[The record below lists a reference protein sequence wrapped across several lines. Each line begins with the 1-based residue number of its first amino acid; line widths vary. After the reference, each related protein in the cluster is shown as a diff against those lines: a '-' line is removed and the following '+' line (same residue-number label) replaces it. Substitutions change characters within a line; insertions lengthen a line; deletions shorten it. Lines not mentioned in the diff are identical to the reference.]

1 MIRKLLYLC
10 TDNTD
15 PYHNLA
21 LEQYLTDTVPADT
34 CILYLWQNR
43 HTVVIGRNQNAWQE
57 CRTALLEQ
65 DGGKL
70 SRRLSGGG
78 AVYHDMG
85 NLNFTFSL
93 PTAEYDLHRQQ
104 RVIVEACRSL
114 GIEASFSGRNDIL
127 AAGRKFSGNS
137 FYHHN
142 GCSFHNGTLLVSV
155 DMSNLGKYLTPSQ
168 RKLQSKGVASVPS
181 RVVNLS
187 ELHPGLRISQMQQ
200 AMAQAFADVYGLPVT
215 TITESQLD
223 ASEIEARRMRFASYD
238 WIYGRA
244 QPFPFSCGARY
255 PWGEITL
262 ELQVEGDYVSAKGTT
277 LGGDDGIAVAMALA
291 ILDSSEIAH
300 PALEAVFTVDEEI
313 GMEGAQ
319 GLDFSQLS
327 ARRMLN
333 IDSEDEGIFTVSCA
347 GGASANVSVGLTMAP
362 NAAPCVKLTVSGLIG
377 GHSGQ
382 EINKGRANANILL
395 GRVLDALVQK
405 LPARLVS
412 AAGGRK
418 DNAIPNAAEAV
429 LALAEA
435 DLPAAKQIVSACTAD
450 LRKEYAVADPGV
462 TVTLEEAAVC
472 PQALT
477 EEATLR
483 VVRYLL
489 LVPNGIAAMSMDI
502 PGLVQTSCNLGIF
515 HVADGVLTAV
525 SSVRSSVASQKQML
539 LARFAA
545 LSQLLGGS
553 LQVTGAYPAWEY
565 RRESVLREKMAA
577 VYEQQTGKA
586 PKIEAIHAGLE
597 CGLFAGQL
605 PGLDCVSFG
614 PDLVDIHTAR
624 EKMSIS
630 SVQRT
635 WKFLLGVLEALK
647 D

>member
-1 MIRKLLYLC
+1 MPVLSDLEPREVFAWFERLCAIPHGSHHAKAISDYLVAFARERGLACRQDAANNVVIRKAASAGYENAPVVMLQGHIDMVC
-10 TDNTD
+10 EKD
-15 PYHNLA
+15 
-21 LEQYLTDTVPADT
+21 ADCGKDMET
-34 CILYLWQNR
+34 EGLDLF
-43 HTVVIGRNQNAWQE
+43 VDGDVIG
-57 CRTALLEQ
+57 
-65 DGGKL
+65 
-70 SRRLSGGG
+70 
-78 AVYHDMG
+78 
-85 NLNFTFSL
+85 
-93 PTAEYDLHRQQ
+93 
-104 RVIVEACRSL
+104 
-114 GIEASFSGRNDIL
+114 
-127 AAGRKFSGNS
+127 
-137 FYHHN
+137 
-142 GCSFHNGTLLVSV
+142 
-155 DMSNLGKYLTPSQ
+155 
-168 RKLQSKGVASVPS
+168 
-181 RVVNLS
+181 
-187 ELHPGLRISQMQQ
+187 
-200 AMAQAFADVYGLPVT
+200 
-215 TITESQLD
+215 
-223 ASEIEARRMRFASYD
+223 AR
-238 WIYGRA
+238 
-244 QPFPFSCGARY
+244 
-255 PWGEITL
+255 
-262 ELQVEGDYVSAKGTT
+262 GTT

-405 LPARLVS
+405 LPVRLVS

-429 LALAEA
+429 LALAEG

-462 TVTLEEAAVC
+462 TVTLEKAAVC

>member
-1 MIRKLLYLC
+1 MPVLSDLEPREVFAWFERLCAIPHGSHHAKAISDYLVAFARERGLACRQDAANNVVIRKAASAGYENAPVVMLQGHIDMVC
-10 TDNTD
+10 EKD
-15 PYHNLA
+15 
-21 LEQYLTDTVPADT
+21 ADCGKDMET
-34 CILYLWQNR
+34 EGLDLF
-43 HTVVIGRNQNAWQE
+43 VDGDVIG
-57 CRTALLEQ
+57 
-65 DGGKL
+65 
-70 SRRLSGGG
+70 
-78 AVYHDMG
+78 
-85 NLNFTFSL
+85 
-93 PTAEYDLHRQQ
+93 
-104 RVIVEACRSL
+104 
-114 GIEASFSGRNDIL
+114 
-127 AAGRKFSGNS
+127 
-137 FYHHN
+137 
-142 GCSFHNGTLLVSV
+142 
-155 DMSNLGKYLTPSQ
+155 
-168 RKLQSKGVASVPS
+168 
-181 RVVNLS
+181 
-187 ELHPGLRISQMQQ
+187 
-200 AMAQAFADVYGLPVT
+200 
-215 TITESQLD
+215 
-223 ASEIEARRMRFASYD
+223 AR
-238 WIYGRA
+238 
-244 QPFPFSCGARY
+244 
-255 PWGEITL
+255 
-262 ELQVEGDYVSAKGTT
+262 GTT

-405 LPARLVS
+405 LPVRLVS

-435 DLPAAKQIVSACTAD
+435 DLPAAKQIAAACAAD

-462 TVTLEEAAVC
+462 TVTLEKAAVC

-577 VYEQQTGKA
+577 VYEQQTGRA